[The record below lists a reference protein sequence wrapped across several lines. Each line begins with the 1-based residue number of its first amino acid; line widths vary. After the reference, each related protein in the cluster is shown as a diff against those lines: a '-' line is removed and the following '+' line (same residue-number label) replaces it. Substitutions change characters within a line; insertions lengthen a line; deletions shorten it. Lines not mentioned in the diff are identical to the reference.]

1 MSILI
6 GRRALRL
13 RRLRKKRF
21 NRSILALSVVMFLL
35 SVSAYAVIHPA
46 FLFSRSS
53 ESFASS
59 QFVYNHSMDN
69 SKYKYPDLN
78 YNGEPG
84 TSDEQ
89 WDENTEMFEL
99 YGKNRVNIALL
110 GFDYSEEKDQELNQ
124 DLYRP
129 DTIMIASLDLHHKE
143 VSLLNIP
150 RDSYVK
156 IHGCGVHDKINH
168 SFMHGYYQAADGEDK
183 ELHALKTTLF
193 TIQDFLG
200 GITIDEYIVMDIDGA
215 AEIVD
220 TIGGVYYDVDAE
232 VRGGVFGT
240 GKVVIPRG
248 YQHLD
253 GHHFMLYVR
262 NRSVHQGG
270 ERARAERQQ
279 RIIIA
284 LFEQLKSEGRIKDI
298 SKLYQAVENNLETSL
313 DLNQVLALGFFAA
326 MVVPQDINTYV
337 FQGEG
342 QVIDVNGQDVWYL
355 IIDEEEKTNVVRKVF
370 HD

>member
-1 MSILI
+1 MSKLI
-6 GRRALRL
+6 SRRAIRL
-13 RRLRKKRF
+13 SRLRKTRF
-21 NRSILALSVVMFLL
+21 NRSILTVSVVMILL
-35 SVSAYAVIHPA
+35 SVSAYAVFHPA

-59 QFVYNHSMDN
+59 QFVHNNSMDN
-69 SKYKYPDLN
+69 LQDKYPEIDAV
-78 YNGEPG
+78 GEPR
-84 TSDEQ
+84 TLDERR
-89 WDENTEMFEL
+89 DENTVLFDL
-99 YGKNRVNIALL
+99 FGKDRVNIALL
-110 GFDYSEEKDQELNQ
+110 GFDYSEDKDRDLNQ

-129 DTIMIASLDLHHKE
+129 DTIMIASLDLHHGE

-156 IHGCGVHDKINH
+156 IHGSGVHDKINH
-168 SFMHGYYQAADGEDK
+168 SFMHGYYQADVGEDK
-183 ELHALKTTLF
+183 ESKALKTTLF

-200 GITIDEYIVMDIDGA
+200 GIIIDEYVVMDIDGA
-215 AEIVD
+215 TEIID
-220 TIGGVYYDVDAE
+220 IIGGIYYDVDAE

-298 SKLYQAVENNLETSL
+298 SKLYQAVESNLETSL
-313 DLNQVLALGFFAA
+313 ELNQVVALGLFAA
-326 MVVPQDINTYV
+326 MVVPQDIDTHV

-342 QVIDVNGQDVWYL
+342 QVVDVNGRDVWYL
-355 IIDEEEKTNVVRKVF
+355 IIDEEERTNVVRKVF